1 MDPIILELYHF
12 STNEHKYIVYESLSR
27 DAAYIKEDD
36 KGMIEIKEDVI
47 SLINSYKN
55 ITHVGIKKRF
65 FNLYWRELQSRY
77 INGLLHDNELILHL
91 LSLIPTF
98 EL

>member
-1 MDPIILELYHF
+1 MDQVILELYHF
-12 STNEHKYIVYESLSR
+12 STNEHNYVVYESLSR

-36 KGMIEIKEDVI
+36 KGMIEIKKDVI

-55 ITHVGIKKRF
+55 ITRVGIKKRF
-65 FNLYWRELQSRY
+65 FNLYWRELQHRY
-77 INGLLHDNELILHL
+77 IKGLLHDNELILHL
-91 LSLIPTF
+91 LSFIPTV

>member
-1 MDPIILELYHF
+1 MDQVILELYHF
-12 STNEHKYIVYESLSR
+12 STNEHNYVVYESLSR

-36 KGMIEIKEDVI
+36 KDMIQTNKDVI
-47 SLINSYKN
+47 SLINSYEN
-55 ITHVGIKKRF
+55 ITHVAIKKRF
-65 FNLYWRELQSRY
+65 FNLYWRELQHRY

>member
-1 MDPIILELYHF
+1 MDLIILELYHF
-12 STNEHKYIVYESLSR
+12 STDKHNYIVYESLFQ
-27 DAAYIKEDD
+27 DAAYIQEDNKELLQTN
-36 KGMIEIKEDVI
+36 KDVI

-65 FNLYWRELQSRY
+65 FNLYWCELQHRY
-77 INGLLHDNELILHL
+77 IKGLLHDNELILHL
-91 LSLIPTF
+91 LSFIPTV

>member
-1 MDPIILELYHF
+1 MDQVILELYHF
-12 STNEHKYIVYESLSR
+12 STNEHKYIIYESWSR
-27 DAAYIKEDD
+27 DTTYIKEDD
-36 KGMIEIKEDVI
+36 KDMIETKKDVI

-65 FNLYWRELQSRY
+65 FNLYWRESQSRY
-77 INGLLHDNELILHL
+77 INSLLHDNELILHL

>member
-1 MDPIILELYHF
+1 MDQVILELYHF
-12 STNEHKYIVYESLSR
+12 STNKHNYIVYENLSQ
-27 DAAYIKEDD
+27 DAAYIQEDNKELLQ
-36 KGMIEIKEDVI
+36 IKKDII

-65 FNLYWRELQSRY
+65 FNLYWRELQNKYTR
-77 INGLLHDNELILHL
+77 GHLHDNELILYL
-91 LSLIPTF
+91 LSFIPTA